1 METMQ
6 PALKNGRNVWDR
18 VNMPES
24 EFKDRVERIRAQ
36 MKRSAIDLLLLYAR
50 GISEYAD
57 PCYVSNF
64 LIRLPR
70 GTIALVP
77 LEGPLVLFFEGS
89 SRGLPSLLVTTCVKE
104 LKAAGNVARECAK
117 YLKEKGLVPCT
128 VGLGRFAEQMPY
140 QEFRAL
146 KEALADCRIVDAV
159 RIVPNLRMIKSAKE
173 RDEIRRAG
181 RIVKKC
187 FELVSSVCSTGMS
200 EQFLEAL
207 LRKQARLE
215 GAEDIRML
223 FATAN
228 EKRSLRPPENRRIEP
243 GQVFI
248 LYTAVEFERYW
259 AEGVR
264 TFAAGEFSFSEISSD
279 APTVYSWGLEEVQ
292 PGRGVSQLY
301 KAIAD
306 EVRLSGLELLS
317 GYGLGGGIGL
327 SLNEPPIISEKG
339 AQRLKEG
346 MCLALRL
353 PARDEIYGRVM
364 FGNTIIV
371 GKNGAEVVTA

>member
-6 PALKNGRNVWDR
+6 PALKNGRNVWDH

-24 EFKDRVERIRAQ
+24 EFEARVERIRAQ
-36 MKRSAIDLLLLYAR
+36 MKKSAIDLLLLYGR
-50 GISEYAD
+50 GLNEYAD
-57 PCYVSNF
+57 PCYVSDF
-64 LIRLPR
+64 VIRLPR
-70 GTIALVP
+70 GTIAAIP
-77 LEGPLVLFFEGS
+77 LEGPLVLFFEGA
-89 SRGLPSLLVTTCVKE
+89 SRGLPSLLLTTCVRE
-104 LKAAGNVARECAK
+104 LKPAGNVAKECAK
-117 YLKEKGLVPCT
+117 YLKEKNLVPCT

-140 QEFRAL
+140 QEFGVL
-146 KEALADCRIVDAV
+146 KEALAGCKIVDAT
-159 RIVPNLRMIKSAKE
+159 RMLPNLRMIKSTRE
-173 RDEIRRAG
+173 SDEIRRAG

-187 FELVSSVCSTGMS
+187 FELVGSVCSTGMS
-200 EQFLEAL
+200 EQFLEAMV
-207 LRKQARLE
+207 RKQARFE

-223 FATAN
+223 VAMAN

-243 GQVFI
+243 GQVFS

-264 TFAAGEFSFSEISSD
+264 TFVAGDGSFSEISSD
-279 APTVYSWGLEEVQ
+279 APTVYSRGLEAVR
-292 PGRGVSQLY
+292 PGRSVSQVY
-301 KAIAD
+301 KAIVD

-317 GYGLGGGIGL
+317 DYGLGGGIGL

-353 PARDEIYGRVM
+353 TARDEIYGRVM
-364 FGNTIIV
+364 FGNTLLV
-371 GKNGAEVVTA
+371 GKNGAEVVT

>member
-24 EFKDRVERIRAQ
+24 EFYARVERVRAQ
-36 MKRSAIDLLLLYAR
+36 MKKGAIDLLLLYGR
-50 GISEYAD
+50 GLDEYAD

-64 LIRLPR
+64 VIRLPR
-70 GTIALVP
+70 GTIAALP
-77 LEGPLVLFFEGS
+77 LEGPLVLFFEGA
-89 SRGLPSLLVTTCVKE
+89 SRGLPSLLATTCVKE
-104 LKAAGNVARECAK
+104 LKPAGNVAIECAK

-140 QEFRAL
+140 QEFRVL
-146 KEALADCRIVDAV
+146 KDALADCKIVDATRV
-159 RIVPNLRMIKSAKE
+159 VPNLRMIKSGRE
-173 RDEIRRAG
+173 SDEIRRAG

-187 FELVSSVCSTGMS
+187 FELVGSICSTGMS
-200 EQFLEAL
+200 EQFLEAIV
-207 LRKQARLE
+207 RKQARLE

-223 FATAN
+223 FAMAN
-228 EKRSLRPPENRRIEP
+228 EKRSLRPPENRRMEP

-248 LYTAVEFERYW
+248 LYAAVEFERYW

-264 TFAAGEFSFSEISSD
+264 TFGAGEGSFSEISSD
-279 APTVYSWGLEEVQ
+279 ASTVYSRGLEAIR
-292 PGRGVSQLY
+292 PGRSVSQVY
-301 KAIAD
+301 KAIVD

-317 GYGLGGGIGL
+317 DYGLGNGIGL

-353 PARDEIYGRVM
+353 TARDEIYGRVM
-364 FGNTIIV
+364 FGNTLLV
-371 GKNGAEVVTA
+371 GKNGAEVVT